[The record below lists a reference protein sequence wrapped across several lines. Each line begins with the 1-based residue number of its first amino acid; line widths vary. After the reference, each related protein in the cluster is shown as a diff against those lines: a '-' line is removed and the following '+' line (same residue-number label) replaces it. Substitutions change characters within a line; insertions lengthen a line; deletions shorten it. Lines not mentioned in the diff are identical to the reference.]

1 MPLLSLT
8 RVSSQRYS
16 PVELLTAAHNVDNF
30 DCGSESETLWLRR
43 HGLSEQNSR
52 TSRVYV
58 ARRQIDDQVVG
69 FHALSTGAVLPLEAP
84 GRVSKGVG
92 SYPISV
98 IVLTR
103 LGVDLSEQDQ
113 RLGRSL
119 LVDALQRVNA
129 AADIVGVRA
138 LLIHSANEQARDFYR
153 GLAEFEA
160 SPTDPLHLFLLIK
173 DLRRFLG

>member
-1 MPLLSLT
+1 MN
-8 RVSSQRYS
+8 SQGYS

-30 DCGSESETLWLRR
+30 DCGSESETLWLHC
-43 HGLSEQNSR
+43 HGLSAQNSR

-58 ARRQIDDQVVG
+58 ARRQSDDQVVG
-69 FHALSTGAVLPLEAP
+69 FHALATGVALPLESP
-84 GRVSKGVG
+84 GRVIEGVG

-98 IVLTR
+98 ITLTR
-103 LGVDLSEQDQ
+103 LGVDLSEQGQ

-138 LLIHSANEQARDFYR
+138 LVIHTANEQARDFYL

-160 SPTDPLHLFLLIK
+160 SPTDPLHLFVLIK
-173 DLRRFLG
+173 DLRRSLG